1 MTDAEL
7 RELAEHVL
15 GVEITRNESMCLA
28 RAVLRLLDERD
39 AMRAVVDAALAW
51 TDVDSRCGNDD
62 SALDAV
68 IRAYRKATAS
78 HDKEQGNG

>member
-28 RAVLRLLDERD
+28 RAVLRLLDER
-39 AMRAVVDAALAW
+39 ALTETLVKRAIGVRFGECAWSLFVD
-51 TDVDSRCGNDD
+51 TVDT
-62 SALDAV
+62 
-68 IRAYRKATAS
+68 YRKA
-78 HDKEQGNG
+78 QP